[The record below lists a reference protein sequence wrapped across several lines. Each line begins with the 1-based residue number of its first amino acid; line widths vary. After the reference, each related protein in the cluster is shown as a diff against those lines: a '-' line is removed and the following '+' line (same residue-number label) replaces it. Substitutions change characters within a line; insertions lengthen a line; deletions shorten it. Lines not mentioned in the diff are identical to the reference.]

1 MTDKKVEALAGAIRS
16 SWTAPRDGNWEEE
29 TDLMR
34 ERWHNSAVAVLRHLN
49 CVSPTGEVYVPDV
62 QAAVERLRAC
72 SIHSTRDL
80 KDQCVEDAIRA
91 LTGGTDGE

>member
-1 MTDKKVEALAGAIRS
+1 MSETDKKVEALAFKAASAHTSAGGS
-16 SWTAPRDGNWEEE
+16 SLKELNEYGKRCWRAAVKALLEDIGCEDG
-29 TDLMR
+29 
-34 ERWHNSAVAVLRHLN
+34 V
-49 CVSPTGEVYVPDV
+49 VPDV
-62 QAAVERLRAC
+62 AAAVERLRAC